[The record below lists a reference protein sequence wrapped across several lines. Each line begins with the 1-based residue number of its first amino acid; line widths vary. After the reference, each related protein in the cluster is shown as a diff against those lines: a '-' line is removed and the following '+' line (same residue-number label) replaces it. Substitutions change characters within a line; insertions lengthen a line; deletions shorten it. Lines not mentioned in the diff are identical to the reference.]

1 MKLTELDLQAEGK
14 KYFCEE
20 VNEVFEVAK
29 GNLIPAT
36 RCFSMAELL
45 KLDFEEIKETKN
57 PYERVEQDELYYNVA
72 ADGRVR
78 PYKDMNDGTDYNLF
92 NSLNYFN
99 NKNYAE
105 YITFKENLMRKLD
118 KFAWEHNARVINWER
133 NSKKYYITFDIDIKN
148 LVVCWRVSYKSND
161 VFFTS
166 KEIAKKALKEFKD
179 DLIKLYT
186 WEFDF

>member
-1 MKLTELDLQAEGK
+1 MKLVDIDLSVNGK

-36 RCFSMAELL
+36 RCFSMTDLL
-45 KLDFEEIKETKN
+45 KFDFEEVKETEN
-57 PYERVEQDELYYNVA
+57 PYERININERYYFV
-72 ADGRVR
+72 
-78 PYKDMNDGTDYNLF
+78 NDQGGVDCVQNLDDYYDNIKF